1 MEPGGTAG
9 PRRVGTGG
17 ARRERTAT
25 NTPRL
30 RKSCDPCSL
39 AKRRCDG
46 QPQCS
51 LCRKKGL
58 TCVYGERQKSGPK
71 GRKGAHPL

>member
-30 RKSCDPCSL
+30 RKSNCFRSKGEVKRGRDNDGRL
-39 AKRRCDG
+39 ADGEGKRDSAR
-46 QPQCS
+46 PN
-51 LCRKKGL
+51 
-58 TCVYGERQKSGPK
+58 
-71 GRKGAHPL
+71 A

>member
-1 MEPGGTAG
+1 
-9 PRRVGTGG
+9 
-17 ARRERTAT
+17 
-25 NTPRL
+25 
-30 RKSCDPCSL
+30 CDPCSL

-58 TCVYGERQKSGPK
+58 TCVYGEVSSCSRSTQNVG
-71 GRKGAHPL
+71 

>member
-1 MEPGGTAG
+1 MQRAEMEVAPPA
-9 PRRVGTGG
+9 RRASGSG
-17 ARRERTAT
+17 RRERNAGRA
-25 NTPRL
+25 PKL

-46 QPQCS
+46 LPQCS

-58 TCVYGERQKSGPK
+58 RCVYGE
-71 GRKGAHPL
+71 